1 MEHQIDH
8 SVKAKADRARLVQ
21 EFDDDAARQGITQS
35 PFMKALSQRFID
47 GEVTFSEAME
57 LAKKHH
63 EQVERESP
71 SPF

>member
-1 MEHQIDH
+1 MENQIVH
-8 SVKAKADRARLVQ
+8 SEKARADRARLVQ
-21 EFDDDAARQGITQS
+21 EFDDDAARQGIIQS
-35 PFMKALSQRFID
+35 PFMKALGKRFID

-57 LAKKHH
+57 LAKNHH